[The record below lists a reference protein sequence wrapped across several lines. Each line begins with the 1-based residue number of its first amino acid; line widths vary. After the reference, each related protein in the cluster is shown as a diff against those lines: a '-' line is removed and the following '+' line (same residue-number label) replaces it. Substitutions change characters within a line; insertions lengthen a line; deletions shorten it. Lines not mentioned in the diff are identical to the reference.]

1 MKDKIYN
8 NIQMF
13 YNNVELN
20 ISVRDDLTGYDYNDP
35 LYNDGFLQITDGTIQ
50 DKPVYWDNLN
60 FFINCR
66 KKEFKEECKTELKEK
81 GYNWKEVYK
90 DIKTLLKRA
99 ESLKLITK

>member
-8 NIQMF
+8 NVQMI

-20 ISVRDDLTGYDYNDP
+20 ISVDDDLTGYSINRP
-35 LYNDGFLQITDGTIQ
+35 LFRYGYLQISDGTIK
-50 DKPVYWDNLN
+50 DEPIYWDNLN
-60 FFINCR
+60 FFIDCR

-90 DIKTLLKRA
+90 DIKTLLERA
-99 ESLKLITK
+99 ENLKLL